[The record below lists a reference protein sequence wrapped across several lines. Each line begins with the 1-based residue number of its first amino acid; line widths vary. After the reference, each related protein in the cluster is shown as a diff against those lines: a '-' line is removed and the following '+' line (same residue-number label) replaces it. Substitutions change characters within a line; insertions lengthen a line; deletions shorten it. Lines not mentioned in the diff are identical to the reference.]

1 MNKLLSFRLPVS
13 LIPFFIGIGILV
25 SCSVSDPVDNF
36 DSDNKGKSVQ
46 LHFDESIYLEN
57 MLPQSFKNNGKI
69 SYLKEIEK
77 AIELASLN
85 GQTLVFPS
93 AVFLIDKPEGIRLL
107 SNIRLDLSSVKF
119 IVDPKIDQDG
129 QIFYGENLN
138 NVEIING
145 EFEGNRDL
153 LPESVNIAGINIT
166 GYSKN
171 IKIEGSYF
179 HHLSSNGI
187 RIHGIDSQT
196 FAEDILITN
205 VRINESC
212 NEYNDYLLPNKG
224 PAPGTSRKDQ
234 GNIALHFVKNF
245 QILNSVL
252 ENSHSDGTH
261 FYFCFNGQIS
271 NNRIH
276 NSRMG
281 GFFIETCSDINGT
294 NNKITENGSRGVTIE
309 RGSVR
314 CNMKGNTI
322 TTSGREGL
330 WLDDSEQ
337 LVISNNYI
345 ANNGK
350 KNHLPFN
357 SNIKITDT
365 SWPDN
370 KNESKSRYIYIVNNT
385 FVTGIN
391 SEHAVWVNSC
401 ASNISITGNVMLG
414 AKKRIKADS
423 WTSGSGSC
431 VEFNNEN
438 WFSSRSGVQQITLIN
453 QEFGFDIKH
462 NLDIYDWDVTDFVY
476 FRFAKI
482 NTKILISDSELEK
495 NMIVSVNRNRIRVH
509 LLKIPQSKVGKKIS
523 VEWWAENTYDN

>member
-1 MNKLLSFRLPVS
+1 MKKLLPSRLHITLV
-13 LIPFFIGIGILV
+13 LLFWGTGILV
-25 SCSVSDPVDNF
+25 SCSGTDPVGSF
-36 DSDNKGKSVQ
+36 DSNKNGEPVQ
-46 LHFDESIYLEN
+46 LNFEQTIYLETI
-57 MLPQSFKNNGKI
+57 LPQGFKTDGQV
-69 SYLKEIEK
+69 SYIKEIEK
-77 AIELASLN
+77 AIELASSN
-85 GQTLVFPS
+85 AQTLVFPPS
-93 AVFLIDKPEGIRLL
+93 VFLIDKPEGIRLQ

-119 IVDPKIDQDG
+119 IVDPQIDQDG
-129 QIFYGENLN
+129 QIFYGENLR

-145 EFEGNRDL
+145 EFDGNRDQ
-153 LPESVNIAGINIT
+153 LPVSVNIAGIHIT
-166 GYSKN
+166 GLSKN

-187 RIHGIDSQT
+187 RIYGIDTQAMS
-196 FAEDILITN
+196 EDILINN

-212 NEYNDYLLPNKG
+212 NEYIDYLLPNKG
-224 PAPGTSRKDQ
+224 PAPGTSMKDQ
-234 GNIALHFVKNF
+234 GNIALYFVRNF
-245 QILNSVL
+245 HILNSVL

-261 FYFCFNGQIS
+261 FFYCSNGQIS
-271 NNRIH
+271 NNQIL
-276 NSRMG
+276 NNKMG
-281 GFFIETCSDINGT
+281 GYFIETCSDINGL
-294 NNKITENGSRGVTIE
+294 NNKIIGNGSRGVTIE
-309 RGSVR
+309 RSSVR

-350 KNHLPFN
+350 KNDFWYD

-370 KNESKSRYIYIVNNT
+370 KNESKSKYIYIVNNT
-385 FVTGIN
+385 FVTGVTN
-391 SEHAVWVNSC
+391 EHAVWVNSC
-401 ASNISITGNVMLG
+401 ATNISITGNVMLG

-431 VEFNNEN
+431 VEFDNEN
-438 WFSSRSGVQQITLIN
+438 WFTSRSGVQQVTLIN

-462 NLDIYDWDVTDFVY
+462 NLDIYDWDVTDFVF
-476 FRFAKI
+476 FRFTKI

-495 NMIVSVNRNRIRVH
+495 NMLVSVNRNRIRVH
-509 LLKIPQSKVGKKIS
+509 LLKIPQSKVGKKIT
-523 VEWWAENTYDN
+523 VEWWAENKYDN